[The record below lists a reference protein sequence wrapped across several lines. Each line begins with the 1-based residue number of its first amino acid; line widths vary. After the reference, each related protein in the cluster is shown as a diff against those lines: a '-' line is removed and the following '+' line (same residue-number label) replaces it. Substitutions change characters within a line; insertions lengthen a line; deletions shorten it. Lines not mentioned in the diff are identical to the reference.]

1 MNSVLTPTLQRYFKP
16 QEANGKGRGD
26 IHATASNNHTAATE
40 RGVLLLGFDWGTNK
54 TCLKGAFGGKHE
66 LATDQVIPTIVGYAK
81 DGVVDGLLPENAS
94 LLFGEPAIHHR
105 LHLNLVQPMVDGVI
119 KDAEAA
125 RDFARYL
132 RSLLDTSVGT
142 EVRAVIGV
150 PANADANAR
159 DSIREAVAGLFDRV
173 ILIPEPFLAAMGFRD
188 ESRLKDPDYVDPVR
202 NSLFVDIGGGTT
214 DFCLVQGY
222 FPTPEEQVS
231 LPFAGDKV
239 DALLHAAIRKT
250 YPDCELTTFK
260 VRELKEKHS
269 FVGTPAALG
278 SRAGETEVPLLTL
291 VALGGS
297 NIGPGIVAAI
307 ALVVSLGVL
316 NTYTGALAKL
326 AASLGR
332 DGDLPRWFARGAE
345 AGGVPRRALALNGL
359 VIAVYFVAVAL
370 TGFNLTPFILIN
382 TACMLAVYG
391 LGMVAALRLLARFS
405 IGWWFAVISV
415 VLIAG
420 LLVLAGVALI
430 IPVAYVL
437 VALVVKLVKRG
448 NRGHVPSTL

>member
-1 MNSVLTPTLQRYFKP
+1 MLHGAAALSRLNSTSRPQTNTQTHTMNSVLTPTLQRYFKP
-16 QEANGKGRGD
+16 QEANGKGRFD
-26 IHATASNNHTAATE
+26 ICATASNNHAAATE

-66 LATDQVIPTIVGYAK
+66 LATDRVIPTLVGYAK

-94 LLFGEPAIHHR
+94 VLFGEPAIQHR

-132 RSLLDTSVGT
+132 RSLMDTSVGT

-150 PANADANAR
+150 PANADTHAR
-159 DSIREAVAGLFDRV
+159 ESLREAVAGLFDRV

-188 ESRLKDPDYVDPVR
+188 ESRLNDPDYVDPVR

-260 VRELKEKHS
+260 VRELKEQHS
-269 FVGTPAALG
+269 FVGTPAAPAVGDVMVNGKLRRIDLTEQVAYACGALLEQILARVKQLISKASPDSVGELLQNIILTGGG
-278 SRAGETEVPLLTL
+278 SRIRGLDTELQRLLTAEGYEQPCVRRTGDRYQEF
-291 VALGGS
+291 VALGALK
-297 NIGPGIVAAI
+297 AA
-307 ALVVSLGVL
+307 
-316 NTYTGALAKL
+316 
-326 AASLGR
+326 R
-332 DGDLPRWFARGAE
+332 QARE
-345 AGGVPRRALALNGL
+345 NQWQQ
-359 VIAVYFVAVAL
+359 VI
-370 TGFNLTPFILIN
+370 
-382 TACMLAVYG
+382 
-391 LGMVAALRLLARFS
+391 
-405 IGWWFAVISV
+405 
-415 VLIAG
+415 
-420 LLVLAGVALI
+420 
-430 IPVAYVL
+430 
-437 VALVVKLVKRG
+437 K
-448 NRGHVPSTL
+448 